1 MDAKLRRVPV
11 HVVSDST
18 GFATEKMISQVLA
31 QFRKDIEPVLER
43 RAFVKDSRQLLRIL
57 DQADSVGGVL
67 IYSLLNRRLL
77 EVMQRETPRPHLEII
92 DLLGPL
98 IERLAQVLDARP
110 SLEPV
115 MTAVRLED
123 ESMRLAQAIDFTL
136 RHDDGQNIETL
147 GLADVVILGV
157 SRVSKTPTSLY
168 LSCNHGLKVA
178 NVPIVQGMEPPAKLF
193 TLRRPTMVGLTIEA
207 EKLAMIR
214 QKRFKD
220 SNLAGYWELS
230 HVRRELTYC
239 HEIFARIG
247 MLRIVDVTNRSIED
261 VAKLIPWPGTTP
273 FQPAF
278 PKQTAEARVHTRV
291 ARPQARSRRSRKK

>member
-1 MDAKLRRVPV
+1 MESKLRRVPV

-18 GFATEKMISQVLA
+18 GITTERMISQVLA
-31 QFRKDIEPVLER
+31 QFRMDIDPVLER
-43 RAFVKDSRQLLRIL
+43 RSFVKDSRQLLRIL

-67 IYSLLNRRLL
+67 IYSLMNRRLL

-98 IERLAQVLDARP
+98 VERLAQVLDARP

-115 MTAVRLED
+115 IKGMPED

-136 RHDDGQNIETL
+136 RHDDGQNTETL

-168 LSCNHGLKVA
+168 LSCNHSLKVA
-178 NVPIVQGMEPPAKLF
+178 NVPIVQGVEPPSKIF

-207 EKLAMIR
+207 EKLAVIR

-230 HVRRELTYC
+230 QVRRELTYC
-239 HEIFARIG
+239 HEIFARVPG
-247 MLRIVDVTNRSIED
+247 LRIIDVTTRSIED
-261 VAKLIPWPGTTP
+261 VAKLIPWPGTDTHTGLP
-273 FQPAF
+273 R
-278 PKQTAEARVHTRV
+278 QTAAARIRTRV
-291 ARPQARSRRSRKK
+291 AKPPERSRRS

>member
-1 MDAKLRRVPV
+1 MDSKLRRVPV

-18 GFATEKMISQVLA
+18 GFATERMITQVLA
-31 QFRKDIEPVLER
+31 QFRKEIEPVLQR
-43 RAFVKDSRQLLRIL
+43 RSFVKTSRQLLRIL
-57 DQADSVGGVL
+57 DQADAAGGVL

-98 IERLAQVLDARP
+98 VERLAQVLDALP
-110 SLEPV
+110 SPEPV
-115 MTAVRLED
+115 IRGMPED

-136 RHDDGQNIETL
+136 RHDDGQSTETL

-168 LSCNHGLKVA
+168 LSCHHGLKVA
-178 NVPIVQGMEPPAKLF
+178 NVPIVQGVEPPHKIF
-193 TLRRPTMVGLTIEA
+193 TLRRPSMVGLTVEA

-230 HVRRELTYC
+230 SVRRELTYC
-239 HEIFARIG
+239 HEIFARIPD
-247 MLRIVDVTNRSIED
+247 LRIIDVTNRSIED
-261 VAKLIPWPGTTP
+261 VVKLIPWPGISP
-273 FQPAF
+273 LPEA
-278 PKQTAEARVHTRV
+278 PRQTAAARIRTRV
-291 ARPQARSRRSRKK
+291 AKPPERSRRS